1 MQPDRQT
8 NAPERSRPGRA
19 AAVLVGFLLCLS
31 GCVARYSTDIPLEY
45 HKVLEDK
52 YLGKEAWTRLTLQD
66 EKKNVKIEQDQ
77 EVVVTDLGLERSG
90 AVTIESPNGRKRVVY
105 PFHIAR
111 PLTLEQYEK
120 ALLDALWFESPDVRY
135 AHNKEKYGTRIADAI
150 RDHKVV
156 TDMAMQVAYLTW
168 GAPTKVIATKRG
180 SNERWEYDTANL
192 KKASIDFAGG
202 KVAHV
207 DGENVSDTEAASKR
221 KRMRR
226 TS

>member
-1 MQPDRQT
+1 M
-8 NAPERSRPGRA
+8 PERSRA
-19 AAVLVGFLLCLS
+19 AAVVAGLLLCLS

-45 HKVLEDK
+45 HKLLEDK
-52 YLGKEAWTRLTLQD
+52 YLSKTAWTRLTLQD
-66 EKKNVKIEQDQ
+66 EKKNVKVEQDQ
-77 EVVVTDLGLERSG
+77 EVVVTDLGLERNGS
-90 AVTIESPNGRKRVVY
+90 VTLETPNGRKRLVY
-105 PFHIAR
+105 PFHLER

-120 ALLDALWFESPDVRY
+120 SLLDALWFDAPDVRY

-180 SNERWEYDTANL
+180 STERWEYDTPNL

-207 DGENVSDTEAASKR
+207 DGENVGDTEAASKR

>member
-1 MQPDRQT
+1 MPG
-8 NAPERSRPGRA
+8 RSRVGRA
-19 AAVLVGFLLCLS
+19 AALVGLLLFLS

-45 HKVLEDK
+45 HKLLEDK
-52 YLGKEAWTRLTLQD
+52 YLRKTAWTRLTVQD
-66 EKKNVKIEQDQ
+66 EKKSAKIEQDQ
-77 EVVVTDLGLERSG
+77 EVVVTDLGLDRSG
-90 AVTIESPNGRKRVVY
+90 SVTVETPNGRKRLVY
-105 PFHIAR
+105 PFHLER

-120 ALLDALWFESPDVRY
+120 SLLDALWFESPDVRY
-135 AHNKEKYGTRIADAI
+135 ARNKEKYGTRIADAI

-156 TDMAMQVAYLTW
+156 PDMAMQVAYLSW
-168 GAPTKVIATKRG
+168 GAPTSVIATKRG
-180 SNERWEYDTANL
+180 SNEKWQYDTPNL